1 MKREKIKLILFVAAF
16 FTMTSLPAQNVK
28 KEIESL
34 ENQFKNFQYSQV
46 IEKGKFLL
54 ADRFTTRTDSLE
66 IYKYMLSSAYAI
78 SDTTLARSIIQDILH
93 TDPKFTLNPLE
104 TSPKIIEFFNVVK
117 LNLQKDHVTD
127 SLTVKDIKHS
137 ELRQS
142 PSISPL
148 STLSSVL
155 LPGSGHLLENDRK
168 RGILFTSISGVF
180 IGSII
185 YSSIVLSDH
194 REQYMQARD
203 GSNYDR
209 LYNQYNRSYKIRNT
223 LLSVYGLWNLYTLYN
238 LHTRQS
244 LIISAGNSIN
254 GPTLSIQLLW

>member
-1 MKREKIKLILFVAAF
+1 MKREKIILLSFMAAF
-16 FTMTSLPAQNVK
+16 LVLTSLPAQNVK

-34 ENQFKNFQYSQV
+34 ENQFKNFQYSQL

-54 ADRFTTRTDSLE
+54 ADRFTTRADSLE
-66 IYKYMLSSAYAI
+66 IYKYMLSSAYAL

-104 TSPKIIEFFNVVK
+104 TSPKIIEFFNIIK
-117 LNLQKDHVTD
+117 LNLQKEHITD
-127 SLTVKDIKHS
+127 SLSIKDIKHS
-137 ELRQS
+137 ELGYA

-148 STLSSVL
+148 STMSSVL

-185 YSSIVLSDH
+185 YSSIILSDH
-194 REQYMQARD
+194 REQYMQARGD
-203 GSNYDR
+203 NNYDR
-209 LYNQYNRSYKIRNT
+209 LYDQYDRSFKIRNT
-223 LLSVYGLWNLYTLYN
+223 LLSVYGVWNFYTLYN
-238 LHTRQS
+238 LHTRQA
-244 LIISAGNSIN
+244 LIISAGNSVN
-254 GPTLSIQLLW
+254 GPALSIQLLW